1 MSYYVCAAAELPAGS
16 MVEATVGARPVV
28 VARTH
33 AGRLYAFSGR
43 CLHHG
48 APLSRGRLLT
58 AVEGDRTGEYRHR
71 AGRDVVKCPWH
82 GYEYDLSSGAVLFDE
97 RRRLRLFAV
106 RERDGRIVIE
116 THDTACA
123 A

>member
-1 MSYYVCAAAELPAGS
+1 MTHDVCAAAELAAGS
-16 MVEATVGARPVV
+16 MVEVMVGARRVA

-48 APLSRGRLLT
+48 APLARGRLLT
-58 AVEGDRTGEYRHR
+58 AVDGDRPGEYRPSL
-71 AGRDVVKCPWH
+71 GRDVVKCPWH

-97 RRRLRLFAV
+97 RRRLRVFAV
-106 RERDGRIVIE
+106 RERAGRIVVE
-116 THDTACA
+116 TRDAACA

>member
-1 MSYYVCAAAELPAGS
+1 MRHDVCAAAELPAGS
-16 MVEATVGARPVV
+16 MVEAVIGARPVV

-33 AGRLYAFSGR
+33 AGRLYALSGR

-48 APLSRGRLLT
+48 APLARGRLLT
-58 AVEGDRTGEYRHR
+58 AVEGDRTGEYRQSTGH
-71 AGRDVVKCPWH
+71 DVLKCPWH

-97 RRRLRLFAV
+97 RRRLRVFAV
-106 RERDGRIVIE
+106 REHDGRIVVE
-116 THDTACA
+116 TREAACA